1 MHSIFCCLESWGLF
15 NETPLRL
22 FHVKS
27 FSDSP
32 EIVLI
37 LKESP
42 TVIKHP
48 IAQLNGLMDNFYLDE
63 RGGKK
68 IRLCENKKQSGR

>member
-1 MHSIFCCLESWGLF
+1 MHSIFCCLESGGLF

-27 FSDSP
+27 FSGSP

-42 TVIKHP
+42 TIIKHP
-48 IAQLNGLMDNFYLDE
+48 VTQLNRLMDNLYLDE
-63 RGGKK
+63 RGVKK
-68 IRLCENKKQSGR
+68 KD